1 MELPLRHKDTK
12 VHKVIISNDLRFVQL
27 GALVPWWQENIF
39 YNGFKILS
47 CIIILFI
54 VFLSGELHSQELNCN
69 VQISAQKIQGSNRQV
84 FQSMQ
89 KDVYEFMNNTVW
101 TNNVFN
107 YAERID
113 CNFLI
118 NLTDQISSDEFR
130 GTIQIQLSRPVF
142 NTTYNSTILNFVD
155 NSFQFRYVEFQPLE
169 FDPNVHRSNL
179 ISVLAYYAYIVMG
192 IDYDSFSLEGGTQF
206 YQLAE
211 KIVSNAQNAPESGW
225 KPYDGSRN
233 RNRYWLVKNILNRE
247 YGEIRKFIYDYD
259 RNGLDMMESR
269 LGEARTNMAESL
281 KLIQEVYRRKPDPFM
296 YFMQLVIDSKAD
308 ELVNIFSE
316 AFPEEKSRVIQILT
330 EIDPANKTKYEK
342 INTSNRP

>member
-1 MELPLRHKDTK
+1 MK
-12 VHKVIISNDLRFVQL
+12 
-27 GALVPWWQENIF
+27 
-39 YNGFKILS
+39 
-47 CIIILFI
+47 LFRYI
-54 VFLSGELHSQELNCN
+54 NFIASLLLVFLPEVLYSQELNCN

-107 YAERID
+107 YSERID

-118 NLTDQISSDEFR
+118 NLTDQISSDEFK

-142 NTTYNSTILNFVD
+142 NTTYNSTILNFID
-155 NSFQFRYVEFQPLE
+155 NNFQFRYVEFQPLE

-179 ISVLAYYAYIVMG
+179 ISVLAYYTYIVLG

-233 RNRYWLVKNILNRE
+233 RNRYWLVKNILNKE
-247 YGEIRKFIYDYD
+247 YSEIRKFIYEYD
-259 RNGLDMMESR
+259 RNGLDLMESR

-281 KLIQEVYRRKPDPFM
+281 KLIQEVYRKKPDPFM
-296 YFMQLVIDSKAD
+296 YFMQLVIDAKAD

-342 INTSNRP
+342 INTSNLP